1 MYLDIKINKR
11 FQFTYQKKHWKSRGV
26 IVDREWRCFSLC
38 FTYWYIDI
46 LRNYREVCLE
56 ISGKQVT
63 KMHKKALKHSL
74 LIMTDSCAFPL
85 YYM

>member
-1 MYLDIKINKR
+1 MKVFLIMLYIKDFNRFMYNK
-11 FQFTYQKKHWKSRGV
+11 TKHKEKRHFYMNCSH
-26 IVDREWRCFSLC
+26 C
-38 FTYWYIDI
+38 FTRKDI

-56 ISGKQVT
+56 INGKQVT